1 MSIFRRGFNFIG
13 RKLSKPHNML
23 TSKAEQYYFLQYFSI
38 LEPLFKKDYSIL
50 DIGCQY
56 GRFTIPAYQAGLT
69 VTATDI
75 NQKYFRAIEKKIPKH
90 SISFRHE
97 TIDQSCELLPPQSFD
112 IILCLELLY
121 NLPDTAAYISKLSAL
136 LKPGGLLVTSHRSK
150 GYYLYRFI
158 REKKFQDIQ
167 KILAGTHHDY
177 NCQTPEELKYL
188 FNASQLDIKSI
199 NPIGIFSGFGKD
211 AFSVIANPD
220 RLTDSLKTKL
230 QKLETDIYL
239 SNLFMNNARYLMVV
253 AEKK

>member
-1 MSIFRRGFNFIG
+1 MSFFNRAFNFVI

-23 TSKAEQYYFLQYFSI
+23 TSKAEQYYFLQYYRI
-38 LEPLFKKDYSIL
+38 LEPLFRQDMSIL

-56 GRFTIPAYQAGLT
+56 GRFTIPAYQAGMT

-75 NQKYFRAIEKKIPKH
+75 NQKYFRAIDKKVPGH

-97 TIDQSCELLPPQSFD
+97 TIDQSCKFLPPQSFD

-121 NLPDTAAYISKLSAL
+121 NLPDTSEYISKLSSL
-136 LKPGGLLVTSHRSK
+136 LKPGGILITSHRSI
-150 GYYLYRFI
+150 GYYIYRYI

-177 NCQTPEELKYL
+177 NCQTPDELQSL
-188 FNASQLDIKSI
+188 FVKSQLEIQSI
-199 NPIGIFSGFGKD
+199 NPIGVFSGFGKD
-211 AFSVIANPD
+211 AFSGIANPD
-220 RLTDSLKTKL
+220 RLTDFFKTEL
-230 QKLETDIYL
+230 QKLETDLYL